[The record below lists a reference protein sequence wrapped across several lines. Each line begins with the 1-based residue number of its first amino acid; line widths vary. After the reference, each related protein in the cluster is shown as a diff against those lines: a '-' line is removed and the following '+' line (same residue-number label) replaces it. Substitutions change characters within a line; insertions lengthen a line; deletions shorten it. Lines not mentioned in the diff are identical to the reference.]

1 MTRPRKETMPNPIV
15 HFEIPADDVA
25 RAQTFYQNVFGWK
38 IKQMPIPAGG
48 PEYYGITTRKEGE
61 AGINGGLMKRNMPGQ
76 PFANY
81 VAVKSIDDFLSKVT
95 ANGGT
100 VIMPRQEI
108 GPGMGSIAV
117 FKDTEE
123 NMMGLYQPSKQEMK
137 KAPPKKKAAKT
148 KKAKK
153 RTRR

>member
-1 MTRPRKETMPNPIV
+1 MPNPIV

-48 PEYYGITTRKEGE
+48 PEYYGVTTRKEGE
-61 AGINGGLMKRNMPGQ
+61 AGINGGLIKRNMPGQ

-81 VAVKSIDDFLSKVT
+81 VAVKSIDDFLSKIT
-95 ANGGT
+95 ANGGS
-100 VIMPRQEI
+100 VILPRQEI
-108 GPGMGSIAV
+108 APGMGSIAV

-123 NMMGLYQPSKQEMK
+123 NMMGLYQPSEQEMEKMK
-137 KAPPKKKAAKT
+137 KAPAKKKAPKAKT
-148 KKAKK
+148 AKKAKK

>member
-1 MTRPRKETMPNPIV
+1 MPNPIV

-38 IKQMPIPAGG
+38 IKQMPMPAGG
-48 PEYYGITTRKEGE
+48 LEYYGVTTRKEGE

-81 VAVKSIDDFLSKVT
+81 VGVKSIDEFLSKVT
-95 ANGGT
+95 ANGGS

-108 GPGMGSIAV
+108 APGMGSIAV

-123 NMMGLYQPSKQEMK
+123 NMMGLYQPSAQEMK
-137 KAPPKKKAAKT
+137 KMKKAPAKT
-148 KKAKK
+148 KAPKAKTAKKAKK

>member
-1 MTRPRKETMPNPIV
+1 MPNPIV

-25 RAQTFYQNVFGWK
+25 RAQTFYQSVFGWK
-38 IKQMPIPAGG
+38 IKQMPMPAGG
-48 PEYYGITTRKEGE
+48 IEYYGVTTRTEGQP
-61 AGINGGLMKRNMPGQ
+61 GINGGLMKRNMPGQ

-81 VAVKSIDDFLSKVT
+81 VAVKSIDEFLAKVT
-95 ANGGT
+95 ASGGS
-100 VIMPRQEI
+100 VILPRQEI
-108 GPGMGSIAV
+108 APGMGSIAV

-137 KAPPKKKAAKT
+137 QMKKAPAKKKAKKAG
-148 KKAKK
+148 KAKK

>member
-1 MTRPRKETMPNPIV
+1 MPNPIV
-15 HFEIPADDVA
+15 HFEIPVDDVP

-38 IKQMPIPAGG
+38 IKQMPMPAGG
-48 PEYYGITTRKEGE
+48 VEYYGVTTRKEGE
-61 AGINGGLMKRNMPGQ
+61 PGINGGLMKRNMPGQ

-81 VAVKSIDDFLSKVT
+81 VAVKSIDAFLAKVT
-95 ANGGT
+95 TNGGS
-100 VIMPRQEI
+100 VVLPRQEI
-108 GPGMGSIAV
+108 APGMGSTAV

-137 KAPPKKKAAKT
+137 AMKKAPAKKKAKQAG
-148 KKAKK
+148 KAKK

>member
-1 MTRPRKETMPNPIV
+1 MPNPIV

-38 IKQMPIPAGG
+38 IKQMPIPPGG
-48 PEYYGITTRKEGE
+48 PEYYGVTTRKDGE

-81 VAVKSIDDFLSKVT
+81 VGVKSIDEFLSKVT
-95 ANGGT
+95 ANGGS

-108 GPGMGSIAV
+108 APGMGSIAV

-123 NMMGLYQPSKQEMK
+123 NMMGLYQPSAQEMK
-137 KAPPKKKAAKT
+137 KMKKAPAKKKAPKAKT
-148 KKAKK
+148 AKKAKK

>member
-1 MTRPRKETMPNPIV
+1 MPNPIV

-25 RAQTFYQNVFGWK
+25 RAQAFYQSVFGWK
-38 IKQMPIPAGG
+38 IKQMPMPAGG
-48 PEYYGITTRKEGE
+48 IEYYGVTTRNEGQP
-61 AGINGGLMKRNMPGQ
+61 GINGGLMKRNMPGQ

-81 VAVKSIDDFLSKVT
+81 VAVKSIDEFLAKVT
-95 ANGGT
+95 ASGGS
-100 VIMPRQEI
+100 VILPRQEI
-108 GPGMGSIAV
+108 APGMGSIAV

-137 KAPPKKKAAKT
+137 QMKKAPAKKKAKKAG
-148 KKAKK
+148 KAKK

>member
-1 MTRPRKETMPNPIV
+1 MPNPIV

-25 RAQTFYQNVFGWK
+25 RAQTFYQSVFGWK
-38 IKQMPIPAGG
+38 IKQMPMPAGG
-48 PEYYGITTRKEGE
+48 IEYYGVTTRNEGQP
-61 AGINGGLMKRNMPGQ
+61 GINGGLMKRNMPGQ

-81 VAVKSIDDFLSKVT
+81 VAVKSIDEFLAKVT
-95 ANGGT
+95 ASGGS
-100 VIMPRQEI
+100 VILPRQEI
-108 GPGMGSIAV
+108 APGMGSIAV

-137 KAPPKKKAAKT
+137 QMKKAPAKKKA
-148 KKAKK
+148 KKAGEAKK

>member
-1 MTRPRKETMPNPIV
+1 MPNPIV

-25 RAQTFYQNVFGWK
+25 RAQTFYQSVFGWK
-38 IKQMPIPAGG
+38 IKQMPMPAGG
-48 PEYYGITTRKEGE
+48 IEYYGVTTRNEGQP
-61 AGINGGLMKRNMPGQ
+61 GINGGLMKRNMPGQ

-81 VAVKSIDDFLSKVT
+81 VAVKSIDEFLAKVT
-95 ANGGT
+95 ANGGS
-100 VIMPRQEI
+100 VILPRQEI
-108 GPGMGSIAV
+108 APGMGSIAV

-137 KAPPKKKAAKT
+137 QMKKAPAKKKAKKAG
-148 KKAKK
+148 KAKK

>member
-1 MTRPRKETMPNPIV
+1 MPNAIV

-25 RAQTFYQNVFGWK
+25 RARSFYEGVFGWK
-38 IKQMPIPAGG
+38 IKQMSMPSGG
-48 PEYYGITTRKEGE
+48 PEYFGVTTRKEGE

-81 VAVKSIDDFLSKVT
+81 VAVKSIDDFLAKVT

-108 GPGMGSIAV
+108 APGMGSIAV

-123 NMMGLYQPSKQEMK
+123 NMMGLYQPSAQEMK
-137 KAPPKKKAAKT
+137 KAAAKKKAPKAKRA

-153 RTRR
+153 RTRK

>member
-1 MTRPRKETMPNPIV
+1 MPNPIV

-25 RAQTFYQNVFGWK
+25 RAQTFYQSVFGWK
-38 IKQMPIPAGG
+38 IKQMPMPAGG
-48 PEYYGITTRKEGE
+48 IEYYGVTTRNEGQP
-61 AGINGGLMKRNMPGQ
+61 GINGGLMKRNMPGQ

-81 VAVKSIDDFLSKVT
+81 VAVKSIDEFLAKVT
-95 ANGGT
+95 ASGGS
-100 VIMPRQEI
+100 VILPRQEI
-108 GPGMGSIAV
+108 APGMGSIAV

-137 KAPPKKKAAKT
+137 QMKKAPAKKKAKKAG
-148 KKAKK
+148 KAKK

>member
-1 MTRPRKETMPNPIV
+1 MPNPIV

-25 RAQTFYQNVFGWK
+25 RAQTFYQSVFGWK
-38 IKQMPIPAGG
+38 IKQMPMPAGG
-48 PEYYGITTRKEGE
+48 IEYYGVTTRNEGQP
-61 AGINGGLMKRNMPGQ
+61 GINGGLMKRNMPGQ

-81 VAVKSIDDFLSKVT
+81 VGVKSIDEFLSKVT
-95 ANGGT
+95 ANGGS

-108 GPGMGSIAV
+108 APGMGSIAV

-123 NMMGLYQPSKQEMK
+123 NMMGLYQPSAQEMKNMK
-137 KAPPKKKAAKT
+137 KAPAKT
-148 KKAKK
+148 KAPKAKTAKKAKK

>member
-1 MTRPRKETMPNPIV
+1 MPNPIV

-38 IKQMPIPAGG
+38 IKQMPMPAGG
-48 PEYYGITTRKEGE
+48 LEYYGVTTRKDGE

-81 VAVKSIDDFLSKVT
+81 VAVKSIDEFLAKVT
-95 ANGGT
+95 ASGGS
-100 VIMPRQEI
+100 VILPRQEI
-108 GPGMGSIAV
+108 APGMGSIAV

-137 KAPPKKKAAKT
+137 QMKKAPAKKKAKKAG
-148 KKAKK
+148 KAKK

>member
-1 MTRPRKETMPNPIV
+1 MPNPIV

-38 IKQMPIPAGG
+38 IKQFPMPAGA
-48 PEYYGITTRKEGE
+48 PEYYGVTTRKDGE

-81 VAVKSIDDFLSKVT
+81 VAVKSIDDFLAKVT
-95 ANGGT
+95 ANGGS

-108 GPGMGSIAV
+108 APGMGSIAV

-123 NMMGLYQPSKQEMK
+123 NMMGLYQPSAQEMRQAAAKK
-137 KAPPKKKAAKT
+137 KAPKAKRA

-153 RTRR
+153 QTRK

>member
-1 MTRPRKETMPNPIV
+1 MSNPIV

-25 RAQTFYQNVFGWK
+25 RARTFYASVFGWK
-38 IKQMPIPAGG
+38 IKQFPMPPGG
-48 PEYYGITTRKEGE
+48 PEYYGVTTRKDGE
-61 AGINGGLMKRNMPGQ
+61 DGINGGLMKRNMPGQ

-81 VAVKSIDDFLSKVT
+81 VAVKSIDDFAGKIQ

-100 VIMPRQEI
+100 LIMPRQEI
-108 GPGMGSIAV
+108 APGMGSIAV
-117 FKDTEE
+117 FKDTEG

-137 KAPPKKKAAKT
+137 KTPAKKSAK

-153 RTRR
+153 KTRR

>member
-1 MTRPRKETMPNPIV
+1 MPNPIV

-38 IKQMPIPAGG
+38 IKQMSMPSG
-48 PEYYGITTRKEGE
+48 PEYYGVTTRKEGE

-81 VAVKSIDDFLSKVT
+81 VAVKSIDDFLAKVT
-95 ANGGT
+95 ANGGS

-108 GPGMGSIAV
+108 APGMGSIAV

-137 KAPPKKKAAKT
+137 KAPAKTTAKKA

>member
-1 MTRPRKETMPNPIV
+1 MANPIV

-25 RAQTFYQNVFGWK
+25 RAQTFYQSVFGWK

-48 PEYYGITTRKEGE
+48 PEYYGVTTRKEGE

-81 VAVKSIDDFLSKVT
+81 VGVKSIDEFLSKVT
-95 ANGGT
+95 ANGGS

-108 GPGMGSIAV
+108 APGMGSIAV

-123 NMMGLYQPSKQEMK
+123 NMMGLYQPSAQEVKNMK
-137 KAPPKKKAAKT
+137 KAPAKT
-148 KKAKK
+148 KAPKAKTAKKAKK

>member
-1 MTRPRKETMPNPIV
+1 MPNPIV

-38 IKQMPIPAGG
+38 IKQMPMPAGSL
-48 PEYYGITTRKEGE
+48 EYYGVTTRKEGE

-81 VAVKSIDDFLSKVT
+81 VAVKSIDEFLGKVT

-108 GPGMGSIAV
+108 APGMGSIAV

-137 KAPPKKKAAKT
+137 KAPAKKAKAK
-148 KKAKK
+148 KAKNAKK
-153 RTRR
+153 RTRT

>member
-1 MTRPRKETMPNPIV
+1 MPNPIV

-25 RAQTFYQNVFGWK
+25 RAQTFYQSVFGWK
-38 IKQMPIPAGG
+38 IKQMPMPAGG
-48 PEYYGITTRKEGE
+48 IEYYGVTTRNEGQP
-61 AGINGGLMKRNMPGQ
+61 GINGGLMKRNMPGQ

-81 VAVKSIDDFLSKVT
+81 VAVKSIDEFLARVT
-95 ANGGT
+95 ASGGS
-100 VIMPRQEI
+100 VILPRQEI
-108 GPGMGSIAV
+108 APGMGSIAV

-137 KAPPKKKAAKT
+137 QMKKAPAKKKAKKA

>member
-1 MTRPRKETMPNPIV
+1 M
-15 HFEIPADDVA
+15 
-25 RAQTFYQNVFGWK
+25 
-38 IKQMPIPAGG
+38 PAGG
-48 PEYYGITTRKEGE
+48 LEYYGVTTRKEGE

-81 VAVKSIDDFLSKVT
+81 VAVKSIDDFLAKVT
-95 ANGGT
+95 AHGGS
-100 VIMPRQEI
+100 VILPRQEI

-137 KAPPKKKAAKT
+137 KSPAK

-153 RTRR
+153 KAKKAKKAKKHR

>member
-1 MTRPRKETMPNPIV
+1 MPNPIV

-38 IKQMPIPAGG
+38 IKQMPIPPGG
-48 PEYYGITTRKEGE
+48 PEYYAVTTRKDGE

-81 VAVKSIDDFLSKVT
+81 VGVKSIDEFLSKVT
-95 ANGGT
+95 ANGGS

-108 GPGMGSIAV
+108 APGMGSIAV

-123 NMMGLYQPSKQEMK
+123 NMMGLYQPSAQEVKNMK
-137 KAPPKKKAAKT
+137 KAPAKKKAPKAKT
-148 KKAKK
+148 AKKAKK

>member
-1 MTRPRKETMPNPIV
+1 
-15 HFEIPADDVA
+15 
-25 RAQTFYQNVFGWK
+25 
-38 IKQMPIPAGG
+38 MPIPAGG
-48 PEYYGITTRKEGE
+48 PEYYGVTTRKDGE

-81 VAVKSIDDFLSKVT
+81 VAVKSIDEFLAKVS
-95 ANGGT
+95 ANGGS
-100 VIMPRQEI
+100 VILPRQEI
-108 GPGMGSIAV
+108 APGMGSIAV

-123 NMMGLYQPSKQEMK
+123 NMMGLYEPSAQEMK
-137 KAPPKKKAAKT
+137 RAPAKKKTAKAKKA